1 MARLGREDEYR
12 SPMARLG
19 REDEYRSPMARL
31 GREDGYKEEKLRVGL
46 QVGLQVEQSRKRR
59 SQEDY
64 LEDPR
69 SIMKIRLT
77 ESSRKAILFYIP
89 ARRVIKEHLIQ
100 LVKKY

>member
-19 REDEYRSPMARL
+19 REDEYRSPIARL
-31 GREDGYKEEKLRVGL
+31 GREDGYKEDKLR
-46 QVGLQVEQSRKRR
+46 VGLQVEQSRKRR